1 MELSRSTQDFLKVVW
16 AANEWSDAPVTP
28 SQVAKRLRLK
38 LSTVS
43 GTLSR
48 LVNEGMLER
57 SESGSILLT
66 DVGRAHA
73 LQMIRRH
80 RLIETFLS
88 ETLDFPM
95 ERLHDEAE
103 HLEHVASDYLIERID
118 ALLGHPTHDPHGDP
132 IPDPDGVLAD
142 TTAHALTS
150 VMEGP
155 YVVARIDDSDPE
167 LVRFFSELGIVLG
180 RSVTVSHGTQFSD
193 TVNILT
199 QEGQS
204 VPLGRRAAE
213 AVWVSAERLG

>member
-1 MELSRSTQDFLKVVW
+1 MTKSNTESARSHVFREIKGFQLHKIRPSNRLNKLGESAGTIYTEWVSVMELSRSTQDFLKVVW

-66 DVGRAHA
+66 EVGRAHA

-118 ALLGHPTHDPHGDP
+118 ALLGHP
-132 IPDPDGVLAD
+132 
-142 TTAHALTS
+142 
-150 VMEGP
+150 M
-155 YVVARIDDSDPE
+155 
-167 LVRFFSELGIVLG
+167 VRLC
-180 RSVTVSHGTQFSD
+180 
-193 TVNILT
+193 
-199 QEGQS
+199 
-204 VPLGRRAAE
+204 
-213 AVWVSAERLG
+213 